1 MDNNKTILAG
11 LEPELVGRLVSRRD
25 AIAKAGKI
33 GLAVASAPVALGA
46 LASTTFG
53 QGGALPQVI
62 VDVLNFALLLEENE
76 TEFYRTALRSRN
88 LVPRTDRKVFER
100 IFKNEDAH
108 VKLLRTVL
116 GDKAIPKPTFD
127 HTGGGLYPDVFSNY
141 QTFTGVSQSFEET
154 GVRAYKGQA
163 GNLMSNDKILETAL
177 QIHSVEARHV
187 SEIRRVRGQKGW
199 ITDSSR
205 GNLPASAQPTYDGED
220 NTTHGGANLATL
232 NIPGISQAAITE
244 AFDEP
249 LTKEQVTAIVR
260 PFIRSGLPA

>member
-1 MDNNKTILAG
+1 MKQKTILAT
-11 LEPELVGRLVSRRD
+11 LEPEVVERLVSRRE
-25 AIAKAGKI
+25 AVISAGKL
-33 GLAVASAPVALGA
+33 GLALASAPVALGA
-46 LASTTFG
+46 LASNAFG
-53 QGGALPQVI
+53 QGSALPQQI

-76 TEFYRTALRSRN
+76 TEFYRTALRTRN
-88 LVPRTDRKVFER
+88 LVPRSDRKVFER

-127 HTGGGLYPDVFSNY
+127 HTGGGTYPDVFTNY

-163 GNLMSNDKILETAL
+163 GNLMSNDKILTTAL

-187 SEIRRVRGQKGW
+187 SEIRRLRGQKGW
-199 ITDSSR
+199 ITGDSR
-205 GNLPASAQPTYDGED
+205 GNLPASAQPTYDGEG
-220 NTTHGGANLATL
+220 NTTQGGVNLA
-232 NIPGISQAAITE
+232 NAGIPGVSQAAITE

-249 LTKEQVTAIVR
+249 LTKEEVTAIVR
-260 PFIRSGLPA
+260 PFVRSGLPA